1 MNLLQTVEQ
10 ENITKRDVVLRPG
23 DEVRV
28 HVRIKDGEKVRI
40 QVYEGTIISMKG
52 TGTRSMFTVR
62 KVSFGVGVERI
73 FPLYSPTLEKVE
85 VKVRH
90 AVRRSRLYFLRG
102 RFGKAARL
110 IPDIFGDAPGKTT

>member
-110 IPDIFGDAPGKTT
+110 KEVTRN

>member
-73 FPLYSPTLEKVE
+73 FPLY
-85 VKVRH
+85 
-90 AVRRSRLYFLRG
+90 
-102 RFGKAARL
+102 
-110 IPDIFGDAPGKTT
+110 